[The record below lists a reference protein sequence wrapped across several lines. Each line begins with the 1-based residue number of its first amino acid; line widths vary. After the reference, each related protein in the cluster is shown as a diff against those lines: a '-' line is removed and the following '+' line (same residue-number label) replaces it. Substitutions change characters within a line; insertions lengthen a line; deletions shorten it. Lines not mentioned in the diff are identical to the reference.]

1 MNKIPFL
8 VSRFSFLVSGY
19 RARFLTRNEKRETS
33 KFCLARLLLTFLVAA
48 ALLPAAPPK
57 LVLAIVIDQFRY
69 DYLLRFR
76 ADYHSGLARMLDNG
90 AVFTDAHYLHAATV
104 TAVGH
109 GTFLTGAT
117 PSISGIIAN
126 EWYDRES
133 GQTVTSVSDPAT
145 KLVGGNT
152 DRAGS
157 SPRRLLVSTVGDE
170 LKIQHGESRVIGIS
184 IKDRSAILPAGHMAD
199 GAYWYDD
206 HANAWVTSSYYRGEL
221 PDWAKKLNQEQ
232 PAARYAG
239 AKWLPFDAKGDSAK
253 PFCSMTKDTGVRFC
267 GSIEATPWGNE
278 MIEEFAERALEG
290 ENLGHHASTDV
301 LAVSFSSNDYV
312 GHAVG
317 PDDPAVRDIS
327 IRTDRLLGKLFDA
340 IDGRIGA
347 GNTLVILTADH
358 GVAPVPEVNQAR
370 KMPGGRLNGGELTA
384 KITDALTKRFGPG
397 KWLLASSGGML
408 YFNQDLI
415 RAQKLDPAEVELVA
429 AEAGLEQH
437 HIARVYTRSQ
447 LVDGAVQHDEISRA
461 FSVGFFGQRSGD
473 LFVLQEPYY
482 LFEATGTSHGTP
494 YDYDNHVPVIFLG
507 PGIKPGKYSTR
518 IAVNDI
524 APTLAEIL
532 KVEQPSG
539 SIGRI
544 LSEILN

>member
-8 VSRFSFLVSGY
+8 VSRFWFLVTGLVSHPG
-19 RARFLTRNEKRETS
+19 TRNQKPETPS
-33 KFCLARLLLTFLVAA
+33 PRLVRLLLTFLAA
-48 ALLPAAPPK
+48 AAILPAAPPK

-76 ADYHSGLARMLDNG
+76 SDYHSGFARLLEKG

-170 LKIQHGESRVIGIS
+170 LKIQRGESRVIGIS

-384 KITDALTKRFGPG
+384 KITDALAKRFGPG

-532 KVEQPSG
+532 NVEQPSG

>member
-8 VSRFSFLVSGY
+8 VSRFWFLVTGLVSHPG
-19 RARFLTRNEKRETS
+19 TRNQKPETPS
-33 KFCLARLLLTFLVAA
+33 PRLVRLLLTFLAA
-48 ALLPAAPPK
+48 AAVLPAAPPK

-76 ADYHSGLARMLDNG
+76 SDYHSGFARLLEKG

-170 LKIQHGESRVIGIS
+170 LKIQRGESRVIGIS

-532 KVEQPSG
+532 NVEQPSG